1 MPGTGGLRSGSMTMP
16 GKNMS
21 IENRIKSN
29 LLSGSANNL
38 NNMNGINLNAQNKNQ
53 NISYS
58 GFTKQSQKISQ
69 NKKGRPESGRNKFGQ

>member
-1 MPGTGGLRSGSMTMP
+1 MP

-38 NNMNGINLNAQNKNQ
+38 NNMNGINLGAQNKMNQ

-58 GFTKQSQKISQ
+58 GFTKQNHKVSQ
-69 NKKGRPESGRNKFGQ
+69 NKKLSGRPESGRNKFGQ